1 MKKAFFLFAAIFLV
15 LAAGCEK
22 QGESAKSPPPA
33 PTAFTSEI
41 TAVYGNTEMTA
52 LLTQNAAEDFTVK
65 FLTPDALSPL
75 SIEYKNGGCKVTY
88 DGLSFETDL
97 NRFPQTEIGALLTN
111 ALSDAVQGMNLQ
123 TSYADGIW
131 TYTGTGERGIF
142 TLTRNGETGEWLEFN
157 ADGADL
163 KITFSKVN
171 MQ

>member
-1 MKKAFFLFAAIFLV
+1 MKKAFSLFAAIFLI

-22 QGESAKSPPPA
+22 QNESAKSPPPA

-65 FLTPDALSPL
+65 FLTPEALSPL
-75 SIEYKNGGCKVTY
+75 SIEYKNGECKVTY
-88 DGLSFETDL
+88 GGLSFETDL

-123 TSYADGIW
+123 TAYADGIW
-131 TYTGTGERGIF
+131 TYTGTGERGVF
-142 TLTRNGETGEWLEFN
+142 TLTRNGETGEWLEFT

-163 KITFSKVN
+163 KITFSNFK
-171 MQ
+171 Q

>member
-1 MKKAFFLFAAIFLV
+1 MKKAISLFAAIFLI

-22 QGESAKSPPPA
+22 QEKTAPAPPPA
-33 PTAFTSEI
+33 PASFSSDLTVT
-41 TAVYGNTEMTA
+41 YGSAKMTA
-52 LLTQNAAEDFTVK
+52 HLIQNAAEDFSLK
-65 FLTPDALSPL
+65 FLTPESLSRL
-75 SIEYKNGGCKVTY
+75 TVDYKNGVCKVAY

-97 NRFPQTEIGALLTN
+97 NRFPQTEIGTMLVN

-142 TLTRNGETGEWLEFN
+142 TLTRNGETGEWLEFT

-163 KITFSKVN
+163 KITFSDFK
-171 MQ
+171 Q